1 MIPVIWS
8 LSAFIILNSG
18 AGGTQ
23 AWFWNRVDSRPFDLR
38 LAEVKESSRIEYP
51 VRVKS
56 GLDPIHDGPVGPGL
70 APDLEFRLPSGWCMS
85 DADGAA
91 RFSGQFCQLG
101 NMIQGRF
108 QIQIMT

>member
-23 AWFWNRVDSRPFDLR
+23 EWFWNRVDSRPFDFR
-38 LAEVKESSRIEYP
+38 LAEVKESTGIEYP

-101 NMIQGRF
+101 DMIQGGF